1 MIVVLALARIV
12 GEDQGIE
19 IEENREGSGSGQR
32 SFEDRIAILHCPSK
46 KEKIARKVEGKLPC
60 FFYYFFFES
69 LNGGEERI
77 PLKEAR
83 I

>member
-1 MIVVLALARIV
+1 MLARIV

-19 IEENREGSGSGQR
+19 IERLERVVAVVRGHLRTGLQYCIAPPRKRR
-32 SFEDRIAILHCPSK
+32 SQGRL
-46 KEKIARKVEGKLPC
+46 KESCLV

-77 PLKEAR
+77 PLKEAS